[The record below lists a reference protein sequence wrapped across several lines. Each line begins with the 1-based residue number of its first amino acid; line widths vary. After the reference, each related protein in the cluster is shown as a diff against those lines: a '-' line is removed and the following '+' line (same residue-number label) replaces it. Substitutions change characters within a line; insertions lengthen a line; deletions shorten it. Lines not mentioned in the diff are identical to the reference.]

1 MGDAAHSFHPLAG
14 QGLNSGLSDVNCLFK
29 LIAEYRRK
37 AKDIGSIEILRDY
50 EKRRKGPNLAMIALM
65 QLFKQGFEG
74 NNPWL
79 KLTRNMAFKVASE
92 NRILKRNLIKQA
104 AGIT

>member
-1 MGDAAHSFHPLAG
+1 
-14 QGLNSGLSDVNCLFK
+14 
-29 LIAEYRRK
+29 
-37 AKDIGSIEILRDY
+37 
-50 EKRRKGPNLAMIALM
+50 M